1 MSDRRWRTWE
11 LVGLLFT
18 IALGNLLHFV
28 YDWSGK
34 NDIAAAFAATNE
46 STWEHMKLLAVPW
59 IIWSFIEW
67 LALRRRKS
75 PVLAARGAGLLVGL
89 TAIPM
94 LFYTY
99 QGIVG
104 RNLPPV
110 NIIIFQAA
118 VLLAFWVSWHIQDKR
133 KWSGKPWQWLGGLL
147 LLAAGVLF
155 VLWTYRPPRLA
166 VFIDPLT
173 GQVGP
178 S

>member
-1 MSDRRWRTWE
+1 MSDRKWRTWE
-11 LVGLLFT
+11 IAGLLFT
-18 IALGNLLHFV
+18 IAAGNLLHFV

-34 NDIAAAFAATNE
+34 NDIVAAFAATNE

-75 PVLAARGAGLLVGL
+75 PVLAACGAGLLVGL

-104 RNLPPV
+104 RNSPPV

-118 VLLAFWVSWHIQDKR
+118 VLLAFWVSWCIQGKR
-133 KWSGKPWQWLGGLL
+133 KLSGKPWQWLGGLL

-155 VLWTYRPPRLA
+155 VLWTYDPPQLA
-166 VFIDPLT
+166 VFMDPLT

>member
-1 MSDRRWRTWE
+1 MSDRKWRTWE
-11 LVGLLFT
+11 IAGLLVT
-18 IALGNLLHFV
+18 IAAGNLLHFV

-34 NDIAAAFAATNE
+34 NDIVAAFAATNE

-118 VLLAFWVSWHIQDKR
+118 VLLAFWVSWHIRDKR

>member
-1 MSDRRWRTWE
+1 MSDRKWRTWE
-11 LVGLLFT
+11 IAGLLFT
-18 IALGNLLHFV
+18 IAAGNLLHFV

-34 NDIAAAFAATNE
+34 NDIVAAFAATNE

-59 IIWSFIEW
+59 IVWSLIEW
-67 LALRRRKS
+67 PALRRSKS
-75 PVLAARGAGLLVGL
+75 PVLAARGAGLLAGL
-89 TAIPM
+89 LAIPM

-104 RNLPPV
+104 RNSPPV
-110 NIIIFQAA
+110 NIIIFQVA
-118 VLLAFWVSWHIQDKR
+118 VLLAFWVSWCIQGKR
-133 KWSGKPWQWLGGLL
+133 KLSGKPWQWLGGLL

-155 VLWTYRPPRLA
+155 VLWTCGPPQLA
-166 VFIDPLT
+166 VFMDPLT

>member
-1 MSDRRWRTWE
+1 MSDRKWRTWE
-11 LVGLLFT
+11 IAGLLFT
-18 IALGNLLHFV
+18 IAAGNLLHFV

-34 NDIAAAFAATNE
+34 NDIVAAFAATNE

-75 PVLAARGAGLLVGL
+75 PVPAARGAGLLVGL

>member
-59 IIWSFIEW
+59 IVWSLIEW
-67 LALRRRKS
+67 SALRRSKS

-89 TAIPM
+89 LAIPM

-104 RNLPPV
+104 RNSPPV

-118 VLLAFWVSWHIQDKR
+118 VLLAFWVSWALQR
-133 KWSGKPWQWLGGLL
+133 RRRLCGAGWTVLGLL
-147 LLAAGVLF
+147 TLLF
-155 VLWTYRPPRLA
+155 VCALFLLFTFRAPDLPLFVDPR
-166 VFIDPLT
+166 T
-173 GQVGP
+173 GTRGRI
-178 S
+178 

>member
-18 IALGNLLHFV
+18 IALGDLLHFV
-28 YDWSGK
+28 YDWSGE

-75 PVLAARGAGLLVGL
+75 PVPAARGAGLLVGL

-104 RNLPPV
+104 RNIPPV

-118 VLLAFWVSWHIQDKR
+118 VLLAFWVSWCIQGKR
-133 KWSGKPWQWLGGLL
+133 KWSGKL
-147 LLAAGVLF
+147 
-155 VLWTYRPPRLA
+155 
-166 VFIDPLT
+166 
-173 GQVGP
+173 
-178 S
+178 

>member
-1 MSDRRWRTWE
+1 MSDRKWRTWE

-34 NDIAAAFAATNE
+34 NDVVAAFAATNE

-59 IIWSFIEW
+59 IVWSLIE
-67 LALRRRKS
+67 LPALRRSKN

-89 TAIPM
+89 LAIPM

-104 RNLPPV
+104 RNIPPV

>member
-1 MSDRRWRTWE
+1 MSDRKWRTWE

-75 PVLAARGAGLLVGL
+75 PVPAARGAGLLVGL

>member
-1 MSDRRWRTWE
+1 MRKRLFFWE
-11 LVGLLFT
+11 LGGYLLT
-18 IALGNLLHFV
+18 ALAGTLLHFV
-28 YDWSGK
+28 YDWSGGSVWT
-34 NDIAAAFAATNE
+34 AAFSAVNE

-59 IIWSFIEW
+59 IVWSLIEW
-67 LALRRRKS
+67 LVLRRSKS

-104 RNLPPV
+104 RNIPPV

-118 VLLAFWVSWHIQDKR
+118 VLLAFWVSWCIQGKR
-133 KWSGKPWQWLGGLL
+133 KLSGKPWQWLGGLL

>member
-1 MSDRRWRTWE
+1 MRKRLFFWE
-11 LVGLLFT
+11 LGGFLFT
-18 IALGNLLHFV
+18 ALAGTLLHFV
-28 YDWSGK
+28 YDWSGGSVWT
-34 NDIAAAFAATNE
+34 AAFSAVNE
-46 STWEHMKLLAVPW
+46 STWEHMKLLAMPW
-59 IIWSFIEW
+59 IVWSLIEW
-67 LALRRRKS
+67 SALRRSKS

-89 TAIPM
+89 LAIPM

>member
-1 MSDRRWRTWE
+1 MSDRKWRTWE
-11 LVGLLFT
+11 IAGLLFT
-18 IALGNLLHFV
+18 IAAGNLLHFV

-34 NDIAAAFAATNE
+34 NDIVAAFAATNE

>member
-1 MSDRRWRTWE
+1 MSDRKWRTWE
-11 LVGLLFT
+11 IAGLLFT
-18 IALGNLLHFV
+18 IAAGNLLHFV

-34 NDIAAAFAATNE
+34 NDIVAAFAATNE

-75 PVLAARGAGLLVGL
+75 PVPAARGAGLLVGL

-104 RNLPPV
+104 RSLPPV

-155 VLWTYRPPRLA
+155 VLWTYRPPRLV

>member
-59 IIWSFIEW
+59 IVWSLIEW

>member
-1 MSDRRWRTWE
+1 MSDRKWRTWE
-11 LVGLLFT
+11 IAGLLFT
-18 IALGNLLHFV
+18 IAAGNLLHFV

-34 NDIAAAFAATNE
+34 NDIVAAFAATNE

-75 PVLAARGAGLLVGL
+75 PVPAARGAGLLVGM

>member
-1 MSDRRWRTWE
+1 MSDRKWRTWE
-11 LVGLLFT
+11 IAGLLFT
-18 IALGNLLHFV
+18 IAAGNLLHFV

-34 NDIAAAFAATNE
+34 NDIVAAFAATNE

-75 PVLAARGAGLLVGL
+75 PVPAARGAGLLVGL

-104 RNLPPV
+104 RNSPPV

-118 VLLAFWVSWHIQDKR
+118 VLLAFWVSWCIQGKR
-133 KWSGKPWQWLGGLL
+133 KWSDNLWQWLGGLL

-155 VLWTYRPPRLA
+155 VLWTYDPPQLA
-166 VFIDPLT
+166 VFMDPLT

>member
-34 NDIAAAFAATNE
+34 NDIAAAFVATNE

-59 IIWSFIEW
+59 IVWSLIEW

-75 PVLAARGAGLLVGL
+75 PVPAARGAGLLVGL

-155 VLWTYRPPRLA
+155 VLWTYDPPQLA
-166 VFIDPLT
+166 VFMDPLT

>member
-1 MSDRRWRTWE
+1 M
-11 LVGLLFT
+11 
-18 IALGNLLHFV
+18 
-28 YDWSGK
+28 
-34 NDIAAAFAATNE
+34 
-46 STWEHMKLLAVPW
+46 
-59 IIWSFIEW
+59 
-67 LALRRRKS
+67 
-75 PVLAARGAGLLVGL
+75 GL

-110 NIIIFQAA
+110 NIIIFQVA

-166 VFIDPLT
+166 VFMDPLT

>member
-1 MSDRRWRTWE
+1 MSDRKWRTWE
-11 LVGLLFT
+11 IAGLLFT
-18 IALGNLLHFV
+18 IAAGNLLHFV

-34 NDIAAAFAATNE
+34 NDIVAAFAATNE

-75 PVLAARGAGLLVGL
+75 PVPAARGAGLLVGM

-110 NIIIFQAA
+110 NIIICQAA

-155 VLWTYRPPRLA
+155 VLWTYGPPQLA
-166 VFIDPLT
+166 VFMDPLT

>member
-1 MSDRRWRTWE
+1 MSDRKWRTWE
-11 LVGLLFT
+11 IAGLLFT
-18 IALGNLLHFV
+18 IAAGNLLHFV

-34 NDIAAAFAATNE
+34 NDIVAAFAATNE
-46 STWEHMKLLAVPW
+46 STWEHMKLLAMPW

-75 PVLAARGAGLLVGL
+75 PVPAARGAGLLVGL

-133 KWSGKPWQWLGGLL
+133 KWSGKPWQWMGGLL

>member
-1 MSDRRWRTWE
+1 MSDRKWRTWE
-11 LVGLLFT
+11 IAGLLFT
-18 IALGNLLHFV
+18 IAAGNLLHFV

-34 NDIAAAFAATNE
+34 NDIVAAFAATNE

-75 PVLAARGAGLLVGL
+75 PVPAARGAGLLVGL

-133 KWSGKPWQWLGGLL
+133 KWSSKPWQWLGGLL

-166 VFIDPLT
+166 VFMDPLT

>member
-11 LVGLLFT
+11 LIGLLFT
-18 IALGNLLHFV
+18 IAAGNLLHFV

-34 NDIAAAFAATNE
+34 NDIVAAFAATNE
-46 STWEHMKLLAVPW
+46 STWEHMKLLAMPW

>member
-75 PVLAARGAGLLVGL
+75 PVSAARGAGLLVGL

-110 NIIIFQAA
+110 NIIIFQVA
-118 VLLAFWVSWHIQDKR
+118 VLLAFWVSWCIQGKR
-133 KWSGKPWQWLGGLL
+133 KLSGKPWQWLGGLL

-155 VLWTYRPPRLA
+155 VLWTYDPPQLA
-166 VFIDPLT
+166 VFMDPLT

>member
-59 IIWSFIEW
+59 IVWSLIEW
-67 LALRRRKS
+67 PTLRRRKS

-104 RNLPPV
+104 RNSPPV

-118 VLLAFWVSWHIQDKR
+118 VLLAFWVSWCI
-133 KWSGKPWQWLGGLL
+133 
-147 LLAAGVLF
+147 
-155 VLWTYRPPRLA
+155 
-166 VFIDPLT
+166 
-173 GQVGP
+173 
-178 S
+178 